1 MPIARFQEENMTEGT
16 NVGRRRLRILMLG
29 PVNHMHVQH
38 MAVGVRDQ
46 GHEVIVG
53 GETWA
58 GVGDSRLPDG
68 GIRVSERTWPTARW
82 LRRLMRETEPDVVHA
97 HWLPTAALALAYGAH
112 PLVAHAWGSDVFLA
126 ARRQRLAYRVLLR
139 HADLVMADS
148 TPLANALQRL
158 GAPPVRVALINW
170 GIDLQQFSPTASER
184 AETRRTLGLP
194 PGPVILSPRSLREL
208 YNPLVILRAFERVA
222 ARHSDVTLVLKHM
235 GDDAPDLGR
244 MRFPDRVRIIGHVP
258 YEQMA
263 DYYRA
268 ADVCVSIAT
277 SDSSPRSVWEAM
289 GCGAPCVVSDLPWVH
304 ELIRDEQHALVV
316 PIDETSV
323 ADGMERLLIDRD
335 LSTRIAREARRLV
348 EAHRNSEAEFRRICA
363 LYERVADGPA
373 GTGAVVRQAVGAAAA
388 TVGMAQALARRRAA

>member
-1 MPIARFQEENMTEGT
+1 MTAGPT
-16 NVGRRRLRILMLG
+16 AARRRLRILMLG

-53 GETWA
+53 GEMWA
-58 GVGDSRLPDG
+58 GVGSSPLPDD
-68 GIRVSERTWPTARW
+68 GICVSQRTRPTARW

-97 HWLPTAALALAYGAH
+97 HWLPTATLALVYGAH
-112 PLVAHAWGSDVFLA
+112 PLIAHAWGSDVFRA
-126 ARRQRLAYRVLLR
+126 TRRQRLAYRVLLR

-148 TPLANALQRL
+148 TPLANALERL
-158 GAPPVRVALINW
+158 GVAADRVALINW
-170 GIDLQQFSPTASER
+170 GVDLQQFSPTATDR
-184 AETRRTLGLP
+184 AEARRTLGLP

-208 YNPLVILRAFERVA
+208 YNPMVILRAFERVA

-235 GDDAPDLGR
+235 GDDAPDLGP

-316 PIDETSV
+316 PIDESCV
-323 ADGMERLLIDRD
+323 ADAMERLLIDRA
-335 LSTRIAREARRLV
+335 LSTRIAGEARRLV
-348 EAHRNSEAEFRRICA
+348 ETHRDSQAEFRRICA
-363 LYERVADGPA
+363 QYERVADEPA

-388 TVGMAQALARRRAA
+388 TVGTAQALARRDAA